1 MHVARVDVYGYDL
14 TYVYGSY
21 MMSGGR
27 EIVSL
32 PSTVV
37 RVTTD
42 DGTQGF
48 GETCPLGPA
57 YLPAHGE
64 GARAALR
71 ELAPALLGLDPRE
84 HARRQRPHR
93 RGAARARVR
102 EERDRRRLLGRARQ
116 GDWRCRSASCSAVGR
131 QASYPLYVAVP
142 LGPAEEMAAYVAR
155 AAPRASTASS

>member
-1 MHVARVDVYGYDL
+1 
-14 TYVYGSY
+14 
-21 MMSGGR
+21 MSGGR

-37 RVTTD
+37 RVTAD

-71 ELAPALLGLDPRE
+71 ELAPALLGVDPRE
-84 HARRQRPHR
+84 LAIVNDRLDAALLGHAYAKSAIDVACWDLLGKATGQPVCVLLGGRRQDVVSALRRDPARRRPR
-93 RGAARARVR
+93 R
-102 EERDRRRLLGRARQ
+102 
-116 GDWRCRSASCSAVGR
+116 WPPTC
-131 QASYPLYVAVP
+131 
-142 LGPAEEMAAYVAR
+142 AR
-155 AAPRASTASS
+155 AARKASTISS